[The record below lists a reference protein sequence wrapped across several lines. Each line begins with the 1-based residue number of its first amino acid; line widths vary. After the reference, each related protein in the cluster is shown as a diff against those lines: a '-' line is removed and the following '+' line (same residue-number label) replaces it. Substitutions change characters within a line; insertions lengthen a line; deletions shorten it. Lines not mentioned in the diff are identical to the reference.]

1 MLMLRNSL
9 AVLCV
14 AGLLGSPVLA
24 QSDKPDIVEET
35 AAYRLEANIPDL
47 PQNDPKLSHLVRA
60 DLARQLAAYR
70 KDAETEKKQADAEK
84 YQFRQYE
91 LTVNWALELDHPKFL
106 SLINFTWIYSGGA
119 HGNSTF
125 KTLTWDRAKQSTLKL
140 DDLFADAA
148 AAKGARKA
156 IQVYVIKD
164 ILRQKAE
171 NQKVPVESFTD
182 EQVTSGVTGAFPA
195 FTLNASDQAGKIGGL
210 HMWYPP
216 YAVGAYAEGSFE
228 SRVPQE
234 VFSHFLRDELK
245 PVFGGKPVDQ
255 PAQ

>member
-14 AGLLGSPVLA
+14 AGLLGSPALA
-24 QSDKPDIVEET
+24 QSDTPDIVEDT
-35 AAYRLEANIPDL
+35 AAYRLEAKIPDL
-47 PQNDPKLSHLVRA
+47 PQSDPKLSHRVRA

-84 YQFRQYE
+84 YQFRQHE
-91 LTVNWALELDHPKFL
+91 LTVNWALELAHPRFL
-106 SLINFTWIYSGGA
+106 SLINFTWIYTGGA
-119 HGNSTF
+119 HGNSSF
-125 KTLTWDRAKQSTLKL
+125 RTLTWDRARQSSAKL

-148 AAKGARKA
+148 AAQEARKA
-156 IQVYVIKD
+156 MRAYVIKD

-171 NQKVPVESFTD
+171 NQKVPVDGFTD

-195 FTLNASDQAGKIGGL
+195 FTLTASDQAGKIGGL

-234 VFSHFLRDELK
+234 VFSRFLRDGLK
-245 PVFGGKPVDQ
+245 PLFGGKPVDKT
-255 PAQ
+255 AQ